1 MDILIITRFCIEL
14 PYVYKKKMD
23 YKNIQKIM
31 FQLSL
36 LERFTL
42 PSILL
47 QTNKEFKWII
57 LIDKRLPFKVK
68 KKIEYLSHKYNQ
80 IFLSL
85 LPV

>member
-47 QTNKEFKWII
+47 Q
-57 LIDKRLPFKVK
+57 
-68 KKIEYLSHKYNQ
+68 
-80 IFLSL
+80 
-85 LPV
+85 